1 MQNQGFPDEVMDGL
15 KALLP
20 ADGETEK
27 QYIDRIKENI
37 LALNLKMDMLEKELD
52 IVSLEKVTIDDVDR
66 LNKALKLFREL

>member
-1 MQNQGFPDEVMDGL
+1 
-15 KALLP
+15 LLP

-27 QYIDRIKENI
+27 QYIDRIKENS

-66 LNKALKLFREL
+66 LNKALKLFRELRKADVAMID